1 MSLLR
6 ICRENLAI
14 VLIDVQDYFLQSM
27 CGDPEPLLVRL
38 EQILII
44 SEWFDLPVLAT
55 LEEPIERKGRLPE
68 RLQRLFPERGGLF
81 PKQTYNL
88 CAEDEIKVALSGL
101 QRRQM
106 AVVGGE
112 TDVCV
117 LQSVSGMLSEGFDVF
132 LLEDCLYSSE
142 PFVSPALERM
152 TQSGAVPCTY
162 KSLFYELCGT
172 EDPAVWEDA
181 HQRAVTNGFIPVES
195 LPPRKD

>member
-44 SEWFDLPVLAT
+44 SEWFGLPVLAT

-68 RLQRLFPERGGLF
+68 RLQRLFPERGSLF
-81 PKQTYNL
+81 PKQTYDL
-88 CAEDEIKVALSGL
+88 YADDEIKIALSGL

-106 AVVGGE
+106 VVVGGE
-112 TDVCV
+112 TDVCI
-117 LQSVSGMLSEGFDVF
+117 LQSVLGMLSGGFDVF

-142 PFVSPALERM
+142 SFVSPALERM
-152 TQSGAVPCTY
+152 NKAGAVPCTY

-172 EDPAVWEDA
+172 EDPTVWEDA

-195 LPPRKD
+195 LPSRED

>member
-44 SEWFDLPVLAT
+44 SEWFGLPVLAT

-81 PKQTYNL
+81 PKQTYDL
-88 CAEDEIKVALSGL
+88 YADDEIKIALSGL

-112 TDVCV
+112 TDVCI
-117 LQSVSGMLSEGFDVF
+117 LQSVLGMLSGGFDVF

-142 PFVSPALERM
+142 SFVSPALERM
-152 TQSGAVPCTY
+152 NKAGAVPCTY

-195 LPPRKD
+195 LPSRED